1 VAAIQALEHHL
12 PERRLTNDELA
23 ELYPDWSAEKIFDKT
38 GIRERRVVGPEEF
51 ASDLAAAAAEK
62 LIARTGLDRSS
73 VDLLVYCTQSPDY
86 LLPTTACI
94 LQERLGLPTTTAAF
108 DYNLGCSAFPYGL
121 AMTRGLIETGSA
133 STALLVMAET
143 YSRFINPMDK
153 SVRTLFGDAASA
165 VLVTATERE
174 GPTLGPF
181 VLGSDGKGAGNLIV
195 RRGGIREPIGID
207 PLAETADKRGNVRTE
222 ANLYMNGP
230 AILEFTIRRIPA
242 VFKELLAR
250 AEVTLNDVRWVIL
263 HQANEYVLRHLQRK
277 IGIPDDKFAVHLAH
291 CGNTVSSTIPIVLQH
306 LVTEGQIKRDDLVL
320 TLGFGVG
327 YSWGANL
334 IRWSPDAQ
342 EA

>member
-1 VAAIQALEHHL
+1 M
-12 PERRLTNDELA
+12 
-23 ELYPDWSAEKIFDKT
+23 
-38 GIRERRVVGPEEF
+38 
-51 ASDLAAAAAEK
+51 
-62 LIARTGLDRSS
+62 
-73 VDLLVYCTQSPDY
+73 
-86 LLPTTACI
+86 
-94 LQERLGLPTTTAAF
+94 QERLSLPTTTAAF

-121 AMTRGLIETGSA
+121 AMIRGLIETGTA

-143 YSRFINPMDK
+143 YSKFINPMDK

-181 VLGSDGKGAGNLIV
+181 LLGSDGKGAGNLIV
-195 RRGGIREPIGID
+195 KRGGIRQPIGTE
-207 PLAETADKRGNVRTE
+207 PLAETTDNSGNVRTE

-250 AEVTLNDVRWVIL
+250 AEVTLNEVRWVVM
-263 HQANEYVLRHLQRK
+263 HQANEYMLRYLQKK
-277 IGIPDDKFAVHLAH
+277 IGIPDEKFAVHLAH
-291 CGNTVSSTIPIVLQH
+291 CGNTVSSTIPIALQH
-306 LVTEGQIKRDDLVL
+306 LVKEGRIKRDDLIL

-334 IRWSPDAQ
+334 IRWSPDR
-342 EA
+342 

>member
-1 VAAIQALEHHL
+1 MRVAAIQALEHHL
-12 PERRLTNDELA
+12 PERRLKNDELA
-23 ELYPDWSAEKIFDKT
+23 KLYPDWSAQKIFDKT
-38 GIRERRVVGPEEF
+38 GIRERRVVAPDEF
-51 ASDLAAAAAEK
+51 ASDLGAAAAEK
-62 LIARTGLDRSS
+62 LFARTGIDRAT

-86 LLPTTACI
+86 FLPTTACI

-121 AMTRGLIETGSA
+121 AMIRGLIETGAA

-143 YSRFINPMDK
+143 YSRFIHPMDR

-174 GPTLGPF
+174 APTLGPF
-181 VLGSDGKGAGNLIV
+181 VLGTDGKGANNLIV
-195 RRGGIREPIGID
+195 KRGGIRQPIGTE
-207 PLAETADKRGNVRTE
+207 PLVETTDNSGNVRTE

-250 AEVTLNDVRWVIL
+250 AEVTLSDVRWVVM
-263 HQANEYVLRHLQRK
+263 HQANEYMLRYLQKK
-277 IGIPDDKFAVHLAH
+277 IGIPDEKFAVHLEH

-306 LVTEGQIKRDDLVL
+306 LVKEGQVKRDDLLL

-334 IRWSPDAQ
+334 IRWSPDR
-342 EA
+342 

>member
-1 VAAIQALEHHL
+1 VRVAAIQALEHYL
-12 PERRLTNDELA
+12 PDRRLTNDELGK
-23 ELYPDWSAEKIFDKT
+23 LYPDWSAEKIFNKT
-38 GIRERRVVGPEEF
+38 GIRERRFVGPDEF
-51 ASDLAAAAAEK
+51 ASDLGVAAAEK
-62 LIARTGLDRSS
+62 LIASVGLDRST

-121 AMTRGLIETGSA
+121 AMVRGLIETGAA

-143 YSRFINPMDK
+143 YSRYIHPMDK

-165 VLVTATERE
+165 VLITAAERE
-174 GPTLGPF
+174 APTLGPF
-181 VLGSDGKGAGNLIV
+181 VLGTDGKGANNLIV
-195 RRGGIREPIGID
+195 KRGGIRHPLGGE
-207 PLAETADKRGNVRTE
+207 PLAETIDNSGNVRTE

-242 VFKELLAR
+242 VFKQLLAR
-250 AEVTLNDVRWVIL
+250 AEVTLTDVRWVIM
-263 HQANEYVLRHLQRK
+263 HQANEYMLRYLQKK
-277 IGIPDDKFAVHLAH
+277 IGIPDEKFAVHLADS
-291 CGNTVSSTIPIVLQH
+291 GNTVSSTIPIALQH
-306 LVTEGQIKRDDLVL
+306 LVKEGQIKRDDLLL

-334 IRWSPDAQ
+334 IRWSPDR
-342 EA
+342 

>member
-1 VAAIQALEHHL
+1 MRVAAIQALEHHL
-12 PERRLTNDELA
+12 PERRLKNDELA
-23 ELYPDWSAEKIFDKT
+23 KLYPDWSAQKIFDKT
-38 GIRERRVVGPEEF
+38 GIRERRVVAPDEF
-51 ASDLAAAAAEK
+51 ASDLGAAAAEK
-62 LIARTGLDRSS
+62 LFARTGIDRAT

-86 LLPTTACI
+86 FLPSTACI

-121 AMTRGLIETGSA
+121 AMIRGLIETGAA

-143 YSRFINPMDK
+143 YSRFIHPMDK

-174 GPTLGPF
+174 APTLGPF
-181 VLGSDGKGAGNLIV
+181 VLGTDGKGANNLIV
-195 RRGGIREPIGID
+195 KRGGIRQPIGTE
-207 PLAETADKRGNVRTE
+207 PLVETTDNSGNVRTE

-250 AEVTLNDVRWVIL
+250 AEVTLSDVRWVIM
-263 HQANEYVLRHLQRK
+263 HQANEYMLRYLQKK

-306 LVTEGQIKRDDLVL
+306 LVKEGQVKRDDLLL

-334 IRWSPDAQ
+334 IRWSPDR
-342 EA
+342 

>member
-1 VAAIQALEHHL
+1 MRVAAIQALEHHV

-23 ELYPDWSAEKIFDKT
+23 ELYPDWTAQKIFDKT
-38 GIRERRVVGPEEF
+38 GIRERRVVGPDEF
-51 ASDLAAAAAEK
+51 ASDLGAAAAEK
-62 LIARTGLDRSS
+62 LIERTGVDRST

-86 LLPTTACI
+86 FLPTTACI

-121 AMTRGLIETGSA
+121 AMIRGLIETGAA

-143 YSRFINPMDK
+143 YSRFIHPLDR

-165 VLVTATERE
+165 TLVTATERE
-174 GPTLGPF
+174 APTLGPF
-181 VLGSDGKGAGNLIV
+181 VLGSDGKGANNLIV
-195 RRGGIREPIGID
+195 KRGGVREPIGME
-207 PLAETADKRGNVRTE
+207 PLAETTDSGGNVRTE
-222 ANLYMNGP
+222 AHLYMNGP

-250 AEVTLNDVRWVIL
+250 AEVRLSDVRWVIL
-263 HQANEYVLRHLQRK
+263 HQANEYVLRHLQKK
-277 IGIPDDKFAVHLAH
+277 IGIPDEKFAVHLEK

-306 LVTEGQIKRDDLVL
+306 LVEKRQVARDDLVL

-334 IRWSPDAQ
+334 IRWSPDT
-342 EA
+342 

>member
-1 VAAIQALEHHL
+1 MRVAAIQALEHHL
-12 PERRLTNDELA
+12 PERRLTNEELA
-23 ELYPDWSAEKIFDKT
+23 KLYPDWSAEKIFDKT
-38 GIRERRVVGPEEF
+38 GIRERRVVGPDEF
-51 ASDLAAAAAEK
+51 ASDLGATAAEK
-62 LIARTGLDRSS
+62 LIARTGLDRST

-86 LLPTTACI
+86 FLPTTACI
-94 LQERLGLPTTTAAF
+94 LQARLGLPTTTAAF

-121 AMTRGLIETGSA
+121 AIIRGLIETGAA

-143 YSRFINPMDK
+143 YSRFIHPMDK

-165 VLVTATERE
+165 VLVTATDRE

-181 VLGSDGKGAGNLIV
+181 VLGTDGAGQGNLIV
-195 RRGGIREPIGID
+195 KRGGIRHPLGTE
-207 PLAETADKRGNVRTE
+207 PLAETTDGSGNVRTE

-263 HQANEYVLRHLQRK
+263 HQANEYMLRYLQKK
-277 IGIPDDKFAVHLAH
+277 IGIPDEKFAVHLAH

-306 LVTEGQIKRDDLVL
+306 LIEERQVARDDLVL
-320 TLGFGVG
+320 TVGFGVG

-334 IRWSPDAQ
+334 IRWSPDA
-342 EA
+342 